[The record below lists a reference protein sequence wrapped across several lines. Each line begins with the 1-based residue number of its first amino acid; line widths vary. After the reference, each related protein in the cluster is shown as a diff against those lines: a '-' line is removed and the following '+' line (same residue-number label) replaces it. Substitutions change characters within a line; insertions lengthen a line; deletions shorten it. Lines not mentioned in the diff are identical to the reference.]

1 MRLGGVWLLV
11 AIVFNSHV
19 LFAQVRLPRLVRDSM
34 VMQRDT
40 PLKLWGWASKNERVT
55 VSIQGKKY
63 KTAAGNDGRWAVTIN
78 PLKAGGPHTI
88 DIVATNTIT
97 LKNVLFGDVWL
108 CAGQSNMVHY
118 LELHKERYADDIAKA
133 NYPEIRN
140 FTVPTATNLQKPEE
154 DLPRGNWKSA
164 NPNDVKRFGVVAY
177 FFARDLYERYR
188 VPIGIINASV
198 GGTPIEAW
206 TSEAGLKEFS
216 DIIATLQ
223 QNKDTA
229 YVNPINRAA
238 QASNVAWNRRKVV
251 DKGLTESVRW
261 YDTTYVPKDWHTINV
276 PGYWE
281 DQGVRDLDGTVWYRH
296 ELNLPATSKGQPAKI
311 SLGRIVDADF
321 LYVNGVLVGNTG
333 YQYPQRR
340 YAVPANIL
348 KTGKNI
354 LVVRVLNSG
363 GKGGFVPDKPYVLF
377 VNNES
382 FDLKGYWQYKVGEV
396 YDKRE
401 PVRSISAQNQPAALF
416 NGMIAPLTNYAIK
429 GILWYQGESNAGQ
442 PALYQ
447 QLLPTLIRDW
457 RNQWQQPTTPF
468 LYAQLP
474 NFMEVNY
481 LPSESNWAQL
491 RESQRK
497 ALRESNTAMAVTIDL
512 GEWNDIHPGNKKPI
526 GDRLALAARQLAYGE
541 KNLVYSGP
549 LFESARIDGQKIVLS
564 FTHVGSGLI
573 AYDGEPLQQFAIA
586 GEDKKFVWAKA
597 VIENNTV
604 LVSHDAIVSPKFVRY
619 AWADNPQGA
628 NLYNKEGLPASPF
641 RTDE

>member
-1 MRLGGVWLLV
+1 MRLGRAWMLI
-11 AIVFNSHV
+11 AAVFTGNV

-63 KTAAGNDGRWAVTIN
+63 KTAADNAGRWAVTIN
-78 PLKAGGPHTI
+78 PIKAGGPHTI

-97 LKNVLFGDVWL
+97 LKNVLIGDVWL

-118 LELHKERYADDIAKA
+118 LDLHKERYADDIAKA

-140 FTVPTATNLQKPEE
+140 FTLPTATNLQKPEE

-177 FFARDLYERYR
+177 FFARDLYERYHI
-188 VPIGIINASV
+188 PIGIINASV

-206 TSEAGLKEFS
+206 TSEAGLKEFP
-216 DIIATLQ
+216 DIMTTLQ

-238 QASNVAWNRRKVV
+238 QKANVAWSKRKVE

-261 YDTTYVPKDWHTINV
+261 YDTTYVPKGWHTINV

-281 DQGVRDLDGTVWYRH
+281 DQGVRDLDGVVWYRT
-296 ELNLPATSKGQPAKI
+296 EINLPAQCKGMPAKI

-340 YAVPANIL
+340 YEVPTNIL
-348 KTGKNI
+348 KAGKNI
-354 LVVRVLNSG
+354 LVVRVLNNN
-363 GKGGFVPDKPYVLF
+363 GKGGFVPDKPYALF
-377 VNNES
+377 VNNQS
-382 FDLKGYWQYKVGEV
+382 FDLKGYWQYKAGEV

-416 NGMIAPLTNYAIK
+416 NGMVAPLINYAIK
-429 GILWYQGESNAGQ
+429 GILWYQGETNTGQ
-442 PALYQ
+442 PEIYQ
-447 QLLPTLIRDW
+447 KLLPALIQDW
-457 RNQWQQPTTPF
+457 RKQWQQPTVPF
-468 LYAQLP
+468 LFVQLP

-481 LPSESNWAQL
+481 SPSESSWARL
-491 RESQRK
+491 RESQLK
-497 ALRESNTAMAVTIDL
+497 ALSEPNTAMAVAIEL

-526 GDRLALAARQLAYGE
+526 GDRLALAARNLTYGE
-541 KNLVYSGP
+541 KDLVYSGP
-549 LFESARIDGQKIVLS
+549 LFESAQIDGQKIVLR

-573 AYDGEPLQQFAIA
+573 TYDGEPLQQFAIA

-604 LVSHDAIVSPKFVRY
+604 VVWHDAIAFPKFVRY

-641 RTDE
+641 RTDK